1 MSDAQFNSL
10 AQDVEALNR
19 RVSAQAGEFVFTVP
33 DDILTQYPML
43 SHRLGEA
50 PPLTQAEHTRILEQY
65 PRRLG
70 QEYRFDPLPTTYQVL
85 GADFLAQDRDSVDIA
100 YRFSALLRPLE
111 AALTWVGRSAEPH
124 GNAAVGLEDALA
136 LLHDGINFL
145 HEVRLRRLC
154 VSLGGPREQAATR
167 FAPPEALLGD
177 IATHLALQHQAQQL
191 SSTGGRTNR
200 KRHSNRRN
208 RGGAG
213 QAPQQLA
220 APAPAAQP
228 AAAPAAP
235 RTTQDSGGSGGGG
248 RSRSGQNHQC
258 SDHPNGQSRPR
269 NNQQ

>member
-1 MSDAQFNSL
+1 MSDAQE
-10 AQDVEALNR
+10 VEALSR
-19 RVSAQAGEFVFTVP
+19 CVSAQAGEFVFTVP
-33 DDILTQYPML
+33 DDTLARYPML

-50 PPLTQAEHTRILEQY
+50 PPLTQAERARILEQY

-70 QEYRFDPLPTTYQVL
+70 QEYRFDPLPTAYQVL

-100 YRFSALLRPLE
+100 YRFAALLRPLE

-145 HEVRLRRLC
+145 HEVRLRRLR
-154 VSLGGPREQAATR
+154 VSLGG
-167 FAPPEALLGD
+167 
-177 IATHLALQHQAQQL
+177 
-191 SSTGGRTNR
+191 TGGRTNG
-200 KRHSNRRN
+200 KRRSNRCN
-208 RGGAG
+208 RSGAG
-213 QAPQQLA
+213 QAPQQPA

-235 RTTQDSGGSGGGG
+235 RTAQDSGGSGGGG
-248 RSRSGQNHQC
+248 RSRGGQNRQR
-258 SDHPNGQSRPR
+258 SDYLNGQSRPR